1 VNLFNVFNKLFK
13 LKNHI
18 IEEIRRSQNPQEN
31 DSSET
36 DSDSDEGDEIQQE
49 NLDSDDEL
57 FILN

>member
-1 VNLFNVFNKLFK
+1 MNLFNVFNKLFK